1 MKHFIGLVVL
11 LTTFV
16 NFSQEV
22 EETTNGKSIKV
33 NQYYQLDADEANS
46 SKSALRLVS
55 DTIELNKKIGLDEK
69 IDLVFKPIADFVG
82 SMRNYLKE
90 EKIA

>member
-46 SKSALRLVS
+46 IKSALRLVS
-55 DTIELNKKIGLDEK
+55 DTIVLNKKIGLDEK
-69 IDLVFKPIADFVG
+69 IDLVFNRVSIWRHSLLFSLYVQ
-82 SMRNYLKE
+82 
-90 EKIA
+90 